1 MRTVLQL
8 VDDVHAAAINIG
20 MDVSV
25 KDVAF
30 ILSTFLEGMAND
42 PAVSGINPHLQA
54 LADEISKAKEQG

>member
-8 VDDVHAAAINIG
+8 VDDVHAAAVNVG

-30 ILSTFLEGMAND
+30 ILSTFIEGMAND
-42 PAVSGINPHLQA
+42 PAVPSANASLQA